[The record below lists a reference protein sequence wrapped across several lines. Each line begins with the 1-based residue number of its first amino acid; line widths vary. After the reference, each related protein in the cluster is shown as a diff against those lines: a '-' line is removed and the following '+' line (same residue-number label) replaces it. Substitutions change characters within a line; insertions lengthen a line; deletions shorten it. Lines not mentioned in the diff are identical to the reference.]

1 VTSEEFELSG
11 PSEEEWSPEGH
22 HEELFRELFD
32 LHFQP
37 VCNFFGRKGLSFEDA
52 LDLAQ
57 ETFLLAYRGMESFR
71 GESSAKTWLFTIA
84 RRVWIDFLRR
94 RGADKRDGVHVPV
107 EHAEDA
113 APQALVSRARP
124 AEDEPEPLE
133 LMLRKERMEELRA
146 ALAELPPKMRQCVML
161 RLFQGLK
168 YREIAVVMR
177 ISGQTV
183 KTYLFQAKNRLT
195 ALLEPYF
202 SNFEL

>member
-1 VTSEEFELSG
+1 MSG

-22 HEELFRELFD
+22 REELFRKLFD

-37 VCNFFGRKGLSFEDA
+37 VCNFFGRKGLSFDDA

-71 GESSAKTWLFTIA
+71 GDSSAKTWLFTIA

-94 RGADKRDGVHVPV
+94 RGAGKRDGVHVPV
-107 EHAEDA
+107 EHAEDS
-113 APQALVSRARP
+113 APAVLSSRARS

-161 RLFQGLK
+161 RLSQGLK
-168 YREIAVVMR
+168 YREIAAVMR

>member
-1 VTSEEFELSG
+1 MSG
-11 PSEEEWSPEGH
+11 PSEEEWSPKGRRED
-22 HEELFRELFD
+22 LFRELFD
-32 LHFQP
+32 LQFQP
-37 VCNFFGRKGLSFEDA
+37 VCNFFGRKGISFEDA

-57 ETFLLAYRGMESFR
+57 ETFLLVYRGMETFR

-94 RGADKRDGVHVPV
+94 RGADKREGVHVPV
-107 EHAEDA
+107 EHAEA
-113 APQALVSRARP
+113 ATPPVFSSRPRAG
-124 AEDEPEPLE
+124 EDEPEPLE
-133 LMLRKERMEELRA
+133 LILRKERMEELRA

-177 ISGQTV
+177 ISDQTV
-183 KTYLFQAKNRLT
+183 KTYLFQAKSRLT